1 MANENK
7 NVKNLTLTEMKKQ
20 AKKLGKQTE
29 HEILVGENIYKFK
42 VDDVF
47 RKTKQYKLLDDLVE
61 FFSVVNVRA
70 ELLELVTPY
79 TTLLLIKHFTSI
91 EVSDDID
98 EAIDTLDVLIDLEL
112 LNKILNL
119 LPEQQVIEVYE
130 ILSAT
135 LERMNENVKESLE
148 ESDKKEEVLEVESE

>member
-29 HEILVGENIYKFK
+29 HEVLVGENIYKFK

-112 LNKILNL
+112 LNKILVL
-119 LPEQQVIEVYE
+119 MPEQQVIEVYE
-130 ILSAT
+130 VLSAT
-135 LERMNENVKESLE
+135 LERMNENVRESLE